1 MTRRLTLPQL
11 KKYDVTQKV
20 VSMLADAES
29 RTILFSIVNLSRHI
43 NINPEV
49 ALDKS
54 ILKFIKRFKALEDYF
69 KKKKLNI
76 EDQSQSDLD
85 EIWNKIKKLT

>member
-1 MTRRLTLPQL
+1 M
-11 KKYDVTQKV
+11 KYKNVDHIENE
-20 VSMLADAES
+20 LGD
-29 RTILFSIVNLSRHI
+29 ILFSIVNLSRHI

-76 EDQSQSDLD
+76 EDQSLSDLD
-85 EIWNKIKKLT
+85 KIWNKIKKLT